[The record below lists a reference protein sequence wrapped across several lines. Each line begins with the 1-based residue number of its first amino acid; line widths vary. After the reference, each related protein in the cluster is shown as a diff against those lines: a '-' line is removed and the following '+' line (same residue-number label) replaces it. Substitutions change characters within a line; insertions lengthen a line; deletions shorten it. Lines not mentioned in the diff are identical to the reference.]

1 MSNKPKKLQ
10 DTILYCGRCGISFF
24 WSIEEQTHLAGESQT
39 PPLLCPGCR
48 ALLPPVGSE
57 RGLVKWYSPRK
68 RYGFI
73 TRQNQPD
80 IFLPAAS
87 LRMQRPPRTGDLVE
101 FTLSQNEQGAI
112 ADDVRLLAETADQ

>member
-24 WSIEEQTHLAGESQT
+24 WSIEEQVHPAGQSLA
-39 PPLLCPGCR
+39 PLLCPGCR
-48 ALLPPVGSE
+48 VLLPPTGSE

-80 IFLPAAS
+80 IFFPAVS
-87 LRMQRPPRTGDLVE
+87 LRTPRPPRTGDLVE

-112 ADDVRLLAETADQ
+112 ADDVRLLAETVEQ